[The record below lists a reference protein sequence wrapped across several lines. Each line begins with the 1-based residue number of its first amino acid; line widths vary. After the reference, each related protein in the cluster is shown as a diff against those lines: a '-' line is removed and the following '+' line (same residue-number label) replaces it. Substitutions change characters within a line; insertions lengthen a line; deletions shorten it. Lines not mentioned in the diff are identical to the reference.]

1 MVLKYIYHHVL
12 KFEYKYQREKSRK
25 RETKSATSQAQ
36 ILSDEPFKTI
46 ATFFLRFKNDER
58 ATFAHLSKGWHQ

>member
-1 MVLKYIYHHVL
+1 LNTNISWKKVGK
-12 KFEYKYQREKSRK
+12 EKQ
-25 RETKSATSQAQ
+25 TKSATSHAQ

-58 ATFAHLSKGWHQ
+58 ATFAHLSKEWHQ